1 MTQNRIIPSF
11 YIIHKLIATFM
22 FEQKFYGMNVKY
34 LKWKMKG
41 NDGFSSKLSCYAP
54 IYVLSWTTLQR
65 GNSNSFWVS
74 YHKGNKYYTQ
84 SLRKNILIS

>member
-22 FEQKFYGMNVKY
+22 FEQKFHGMNVKY

-41 NDGFSSKLSCYAP
+41 NYGFLLSLVAMLQSMFYHGQLYKEETP
-54 IYVLSWTTLQR
+54 IHFGLVTIK
-65 GNSNSFWVS
+65 VI
-74 YHKGNKYYTQ
+74 
-84 SLRKNILIS
+84 NITPNY

>member
-22 FEQKFYGMNVKY
+22 FKQKFYGMNVKY

-41 NDGFSSKLSCYAP
+41 NDGFLLSLVAMLQSMFYHGQLYKEETP
-54 IYVLSWTTLQR
+54 IHFGLVTIK
-65 GNSNSFWVS
+65 VI
-74 YHKGNKYYTQ
+74 
-84 SLRKNILIS
+84 NITPNH

>member
-41 NDGFSSKLSCYAP
+41 NDGFLLNLVDMLQSMFYHGQLYKEETP
-54 IYVLSWTTLQR
+54 IHFGLVTIK
-65 GNSNSFWVS
+65 VI
-74 YHKGNKYYTQ
+74 
-84 SLRKNILIS
+84 NITPNH

>member
-41 NDGFSSKLSCYAP
+41 NDGFLLSLVAM
-54 IYVLSWTTLQR
+54 LQ
-65 GNSNSFWVS
+65 SMF
-74 YHKGNKYYTQ
+74 YHGQLYKEKTQ
-84 SLRKNILIS
+84 IHFGLVTIKVINITPNY